1 MIKKTFRLFFIVLL
15 VFGAV
20 QYVFSFSTGIAG
32 FSGMNGGNS
41 CNNCHHSGVTP
52 EVSISGSQVVLPGDT
67 QIYTLII
74 SGGQETAGGLNVAV
88 TDGSLLSLSGE
99 TQLINGEIAHTT
111 PKSANQDG
119 DVVFSYAWTAP
130 VITGTVTMYGAGNS
144 VNGNGSNSGDA
155 AGLTALSIVVMEL
168 NERLY
173 LPLIQR
179 D

>member
-1 MIKKTFRLFFIVLL
+1 MTKKILLAFCVALLTFGL
-15 VFGAV
+15 V
-20 QYVFSFSTGIAG
+20 QYAFSFSTGIAG

-52 EVSISGSQVVLPGDT
+52 EVSIRGPQVVLPGGT
-67 QIYTLII
+67 QIYNLVI

-88 TDGSLLSLSGE
+88 TEGSLLSLSDE
-99 TQLINGEIAHTT
+99 TKLINGEIAHTA
-111 PKSANQDG
+111 PKTINQEG

-155 AGLTALSIVVMEL
+155 AGLTTLSIVVMEL
-168 NERLY
+168 NEKLY
-173 LPLIQR
+173 LPMIQR